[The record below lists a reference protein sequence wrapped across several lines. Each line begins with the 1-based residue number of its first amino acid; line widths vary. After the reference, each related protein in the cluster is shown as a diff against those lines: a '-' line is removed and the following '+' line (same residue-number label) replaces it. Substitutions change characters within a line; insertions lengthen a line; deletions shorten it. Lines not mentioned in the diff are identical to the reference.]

1 MPSPQCCCTRPVLSE
16 SMSQPSVAEFF
27 AGIGLVRS
35 GMEAAG
41 FKVVWANDISPMKQA
56 VYAANFGADHYHLCD
71 VRDIRGDAVPE
82 VDVATASFPC
92 IDLSLAGHRRGL
104 AGEQSGLYFEFVR
117 VLTEM
122 GERRPA
128 AVLIEN
134 VPSFISSRGGRD
146 LHDALMALKRLGYVC
161 DLAVVDS
168 RWFVPQSRNRLF
180 VLGMRDI
187 DDQAC
192 TPNLSV
198 VEEELADAVLRT
210 GALQPPS
217 LRKFLASS
225 GGLELAR
232 FFVGCPP
239 SLETRL
245 ADAVER
251 LDDDDERWWDAERLS
266 AFDRTLPGR
275 HAARIAELEDQ
286 NTAAWRTAYRRTRD
300 GRAVWEVRA
309 DEIAGCLRTARG
321 GSSRQALV
329 EISNGRHR
337 VRWMT
342 GREYGR
348 LQGVPDEFDIS
359 PVTESQ
365 ALFGF
370 GDAVTV
376 PVITWIAEGFL
387 APALRPLTAAASRA
401 A

>member
-1 MPSPQCCCTRPVLSE
+1 
-16 SMSQPSVAEFF
+16 MSQPSVAEFF

-41 FKVVWANDISPMKQA
+41 FEVVWANDISPMKHA
-56 VYAANFGADHYHLCD
+56 VYAANFDGDDYRLCD
-71 VRDIRGDAVPE
+71 VRDVSGGDVPD

-117 VLTEM
+117 VLSEM

-134 VPSFISSRGGRD
+134 VPSFVSSHGGHD
-146 LHDALMALKRLGYVC
+146 LRDALAALNRLGYVC

-180 VLGMRDI
+180 VLGLRDLAV
-187 DDQAC
+187 QAGVASL
-192 TPNLSV
+192 TV
-198 VEEELADAVLRT
+198 VENDAATSNGRADALR
-210 GALQPPS
+210 PPA
-217 LRKFLASS
+217 LRKFLAGS
-225 GGLELAR
+225 GHLELASI
-232 FFVGCPP
+232 FDGCPP
-239 SLETRL
+239 TIQARL
-245 ADAVER
+245 ADAVEH
-251 LDDDDERWWDAERLS
+251 LNADDERWWNEQRLA

-275 HAARIAELEDQ
+275 HEARIAELEEQ
-286 NTAAWRTAYRRTRD
+286 NVTAWRTAYRRTRG

-329 EISNGRHR
+329 EVRAGAHR

-342 GREYGR
+342 AREYAR
-348 LQGVPDEFDIS
+348 LQGVPDGFDIS

-376 PVITWIAEGFL
+376 PVISWIADSFL
-387 APALRPLTAAASRA
+387 APALGPLTTAADRA

>member
-1 MPSPQCCCTRPVLSE
+1 MPKPL
-16 SMSQPSVAEFF
+16 VAEFF

-41 FKVVWANDISPMKQA
+41 FEVVWANDISPMKHA
-56 VYAANFGADHYHLCD
+56 VYAANFDGDDYRLCD
-71 VRDIRGDAVPE
+71 VRDVRGGDVPD

-104 AGEQSGLYFEFVR
+104 AGEQSGLYYEFVR
-117 VLTEM
+117 VLSEM

-134 VPSFISSRGGRD
+134 VPSFISSHGGRD
-146 LHDALMALKRLGYVC
+146 LHDALAALSRLGYVC

-180 VLGMRDI
+180 VVGLRDAGE
-187 DDQAC
+187 QAGA
-192 TPNLSV
+192 PSLSV
-198 VEEELADAVLRT
+198 VENDAAADAGRIDALR
-210 GALQPPS
+210 PPA
-217 LRKFLASS
+217 LRKFLAAS
-225 GGLELAR
+225 GHLDLASI
-232 FFVGCPP
+232 FGGSPP
-239 SLETRL
+239 AVQAAL
-245 ADAVER
+245 ADVVEH
-251 LDDDDERWWDAERLS
+251 LDADDERWWDERRLA
-266 AFDRTLPGR
+266 AFDRTLPER
-275 HAARIAELEDQ
+275 HEARIAELERQ
-286 NTAAWRTAYRRTRD
+286 NATAWRTAYRRTRG

-321 GSSRQALV
+321 GSSRQALIEV
-329 EISNGRHR
+329 RDGTHR

-342 GREYGR
+342 AREYAR

-376 PVITWIAEGFL
+376 PVITWIADSVL
-387 APALRPLTAAASRA
+387 APALRPSAVTMVRA

>member
-1 MPSPQCCCTRPVLSE
+1 
-16 SMSQPSVAEFF
+16 MSKPSVAEFF

-41 FKVVWANDISPMKQA
+41 FEVVWANDISPMKHA
-56 VYAANFGADHYHLCD
+56 VYAANFDAADYLLCD
-71 VRDIRGDAVPE
+71 VCDIRGSEVPD

-117 VLTEM
+117 VLAEM

-146 LHDALMALKRLGYVC
+146 LRVALASLNQLGYSC

-180 VLGMRDI
+180 VLGLL
-187 DDQAC
+187 DDSGPEGAPSL
-192 TPNLSV
+192 TV
-198 VEEELADAVLRT
+198 VDDGPAHAASRADPLR
-210 GALQPPS
+210 PPP

-225 GGLELAR
+225 PSLELAQI
-232 FFVGCPP
+232 FVGRPH
-239 SLETRL
+239 SVQTRL
-245 ADAVER
+245 ADVVER
-251 LDDDDERWWDAERLS
+251 LDNDDERWWPSKRLA
-266 AFDRTLPGR
+266 AFDATLPER
-275 HAARIAELEDQ
+275 HRARLAELEGQ
-286 NTAAWRTAYRRTRD
+286 KATAWRTAYRRTRS
-300 GRAVWEVRA
+300 GEAVWEVRA

-329 EISNGRHR
+329 EVVDGDHR

-342 GREYGR
+342 AREYAR
-348 LQGVPDEFDIS
+348 LQGVPDDFDVS

-376 PVITWIAEGFL
+376 PVITWMADSFL
-387 APALRPLTAAASRA
+387 VPALRSLTAAASEA

>member
-1 MPSPQCCCTRPVLSE
+1 
-16 SMSQPSVAEFF
+16 MSLPSVAEFF

-35 GMEAAG
+35 GLEAAG
-41 FKVVWANDISPMKQA
+41 LEVVWANDISPMKRA
-56 VYAANFGADHYHLCD
+56 VYAANFDAGDYRLSD
-71 VRDIRGDAVPE
+71 VRDIRGDDVPG

-104 AGEQSGLYFEFVR
+104 AGEQSGLYFEFIR
-117 VLTEM
+117 VLAEM

-146 LHDALMALKRLGYVC
+146 LRDALASLNRLGYVC

-168 RWFVPQSRNRLF
+168 RWFVPQSRSRLF
-180 VLGMRDI
+180 VLGLLGTDRAI
-187 DDQAC
+187 SAPPLAVVDDEA
-192 TPNLSV
+192 
-198 VEEELADAVLRT
+198 ADGIHESDALRPP
-210 GALQPPS
+210 AL
-217 LRKFLASS
+217 RRFLA
-225 GGLELAR
+225 GAAGLDLAR
-232 FFVGCPP
+232 HMIGCPR
-239 SLETRL
+239 SADQRL
-245 ADAVER
+245 ADSVEH
-251 LDDDDERWWDAERLS
+251 LHLGDVRWWDAQRLT
-266 AFDRTLPGR
+266 AFDSTLPVR

-286 NTAAWRTAYRRTRD
+286 PTTAWRTAYRRTRG

-329 EISNGRHR
+329 EIDEGCHR

-342 GREYGR
+342 AREYGR

-376 PVITWIAEGFL
+376 PVITWLVENFV
-387 APALRPLTAAASRA
+387 APVLGIPTTASHAAA
-401 A
+401 

>member
-1 MPSPQCCCTRPVLSE
+1 
-16 SMSQPSVAEFF
+16 MSQPSVAEFF

-41 FKVVWANDISPMKQA
+41 FEVVWANDISPMKHA
-56 VYAANFGADHYHLCD
+56 VYAANFDGDDYRLCD
-71 VRDIRGDAVPE
+71 VRDVRGGDVPD

-117 VLTEM
+117 VLSEM

-134 VPSFISSRGGRD
+134 VPSFISSHGGRD
-146 LHDALMALKRLGYVC
+146 LHDALTSLDRLGYVC

-180 VLGMRDI
+180 VLGLRDAAV
-187 DDQAC
+187 QAGV
-192 TPNLSV
+192 PSLSV
-198 VEEELADAVLRT
+198 VGHDVATGTGRTDALR
-210 GALQPPS
+210 PPA
-217 LRKFLASS
+217 LRKFLTGS
-225 GGLELAR
+225 GHLELASI
-232 FFVGCPP
+232 FDGCPP
-239 SLETRL
+239 AVQARL
-245 ADAVER
+245 ADAVEH
-251 LDDDDERWWDAERLS
+251 LDADDGRWWDERRLA
-266 AFDRTLPGR
+266 AFDRTLPER
-275 HAARIAELEDQ
+275 HEVRIAELEEQ
-286 NTAAWRTAYRRTRD
+286 NIAAWRTAYRRTRG

-329 EISNGRHR
+329 EVRDGTHR

-342 GREYGR
+342 AREYAR
-348 LQGVPDEFDIS
+348 LQGVPDDFDIS

-376 PVITWIAEGFL
+376 PVITWIADSFL
-387 APALRPLTAAASRA
+387 SPALRPLAASAGQA

>member
-1 MPSPQCCCTRPVLSE
+1 MAKPT
-16 SMSQPSVAEFF
+16 VAEFF
-27 AGIGLVRS
+27 AGIGLVRA
-35 GMEAAG
+35 GVEAAG
-41 FKVVWANDISPMKQA
+41 LDVVWANDISPVKHA
-56 VYAANFGADHYHLCD
+56 VYAANFDGDDYCVCD
-71 VRDIRGDAVPE
+71 VRNIRGDDVPD

-117 VLTEM
+117 VLAEM

-146 LHDALMALKRLGYVC
+146 LHDALASLNQLGYSC
-161 DLAVVDS
+161 DLAVADS
-168 RWFVPQSRNRLF
+168 RWFVPQSRKRLF
-180 VLGMRDI
+180 VLGWLDVSR
-187 DDQAC
+187 QAG
-192 TPNLSV
+192 TPSLSV
-198 VEEELADAVLRT
+198 VDDGQARAALRADALR
-210 GALQPPS
+210 PPS
-217 LRKFLASS
+217 LRKFLAAS

-232 FFVGCPP
+232 IFVGCQP
-239 SLETRL
+239 SVQARL
-245 ADAVER
+245 ADVVER
-251 LDDDDERWWDAERLS
+251 LDDDDERWWPSKRLA
-266 AFDRTLPGR
+266 AFDGTLPER
-275 HAARIAELEDQ
+275 HRARLAELEGDKAP
-286 NTAAWRTAYRRTRD
+286 TWRTAYRRTR
-300 GRAVWEVRA
+300 GGEAVWEVRA

-329 EISNGRHR
+329 EVLDGAHR

-342 GREYGR
+342 AREYAR
-348 LQGVPDEFDIS
+348 LQGVPDDFDVS

-376 PVITWIAEGFL
+376 PVITWIADGFL
-387 APALRPLTAAASRA
+387 VPVLRSPTAAAGEA

>member
-1 MPSPQCCCTRPVLSE
+1 
-16 SMSQPSVAEFF
+16 MSQPSVAEFF

-41 FKVVWANDISPMKQA
+41 FEVVWANDISSMKQA
-56 VYAANFGADHYHLCD
+56 VYAANFDADHYRLCD

-92 IDLSLAGHRRGL
+92 IDLSLAGRRRGL

-117 VLTEM
+117 VLAEM
-122 GERRPA
+122 GKRRPA

-146 LHDALMALKRLGYVC
+146 LHDALEALNRLGYVC
-161 DLAVVDS
+161 DLAIVDS
-168 RWFVPQSRNRLF
+168 RWFVPQSRKRLF
-180 VLGMRDI
+180 VLGWRDI
-187 DDQAC
+187 GGRSGA
-192 TPNLSV
+192 PRLSV
-198 VEEELADAVLRT
+198 VEGDEAAEATRTDALR
-210 GALQPPS
+210 PPS
-217 LRKFLASS
+217 LRKFLDAS
-225 GGLELAR
+225 GQLELAQ
-232 FFVGCPP
+232 FVDGCLPVVQV
-239 SLETRL
+239 RL
-245 ADAVER
+245 ADVVEH
-251 LDDDDERWWDAERLS
+251 LGADDERWWDERRLA
-266 AFDRTLPGR
+266 AFDRTLPER
-275 HAARIAELEDQ
+275 HEIRIAELEDQ
-286 NTAAWRTAYRRTRD
+286 NLTTWRTAYRRTRR
-300 GRAVWEVRA
+300 GKAVWEVRA

-329 EISNGRHR
+329 EVHDGTHR

-342 GREYGR
+342 AREYAR

-376 PVITWIAEGFL
+376 PVITWIAARLL
-387 APALRPLTAAASRA
+387 APALRPLTTAASRA

>member
-1 MPSPQCCCTRPVLSE
+1 
-16 SMSQPSVAEFF
+16 MSQPSVAEFF

-117 VLTEM
+117 VLAEM

-146 LHDALMALKRLGYVC
+146 LHDALASLNRLGYVC
-161 DLAVVDS
+161 DLAIVDS
-168 RWFVPQSRNRLF
+168 RWFVPQSRKRLF
-180 VLGMRDI
+180 VLGWRDI
-187 DDQAC
+187 GGRAGA
-192 TPNLSV
+192 PSLSV
-198 VEEELADAVLRT
+198 VQGDAASEAMRADTLR
-210 GALQPPS
+210 PPS
-217 LRKFLASS
+217 LRKFLDASRH
-225 GGLELAR
+225 LELAQ
-232 FFVGCPP
+232 FVHGCLP
-239 SLETRL
+239 SVQFRL
-245 ADAVER
+245 ADVVEH
-251 LDDDDERWWDAERLS
+251 LGADDERWWDERRLA
-266 AFDRTLPGR
+266 AFDRTLPKR
-275 HAARIAELEDQ
+275 HETRIAELEDQ
-286 NTAAWRTAYRRTRD
+286 NLTTWRTAYRRTRG

-329 EISNGRHR
+329 EMHDGTHR

-342 GREYGR
+342 AREYGR
-348 LQGVPDEFDIS
+348 LQGVSDEFDIS

-376 PVITWIAEGFL
+376 PVIAWIADNFL
-387 APALRPLTAAASRA
+387 VPALGPMTAVAGRA

>member
-1 MPSPQCCCTRPVLSE
+1 
-16 SMSQPSVAEFF
+16 MSQPSVAEFF

-41 FKVVWANDISPMKQA
+41 FEVVWANDISPMKQA
-56 VYAANFGADHYHLCD
+56 VYAANFGADHYRLCD

-146 LHDALMALKRLGYVC
+146 LHDALAALNRLGYVC
-161 DLAVVDS
+161 DLAIVDS
-168 RWFVPQSRNRLF
+168 RWFVPQSRKRLF
-180 VLGMRDI
+180 VLGWRDI
-187 DDQAC
+187 GGRAGA
-192 TPNLSV
+192 PSLSV
-198 VEEELADAVLRT
+198 VEGDAATQATRADALR
-210 GALQPPS
+210 PPS
-217 LRKFLASS
+217 LTRFVARSRS
-225 GGLELAR
+225 LELTPI
-232 FFVGCPP
+232 FGGCPP
-239 SLETRL
+239 AVQSRL
-245 ADAVER
+245 ADVVER
-251 LDDDDERWWDAERLS
+251 LDGDDERWWDSKRLA
-266 AFDRTLPGR
+266 AFDRTLPER
-275 HAARIAELEDQ
+275 HAARIAALMEQDIS
-286 NTAAWRTAYRRTRD
+286 AWRTGYRRTRR
-300 GRAVWEVRA
+300 GKAVWEVRA

-329 EISNGRHR
+329 EVGEGAHR

-376 PVITWIAEGFL
+376 PVITWIADSFL
-387 APALRPLTAAASRA
+387 VPALRPRRAIAGRA